1 LKLQAIFSG
10 NLSMQEAIPGKGKHL
25 GFVGALSPMAGIGGS
40 ELKRLGMCDT
50 INLNIKGDGRW

>member
-1 LKLQAIFSG
+1 
-10 NLSMQEAIPGKGKHL
+10 MQEAIPGKGKHL